1 MVTVGGELEGDGEDF
16 RELRAIAAAL
26 RTISWMGP
34 SLVSAFVGA
43 TIPDVIVDGNTKNP
57 RSDDCHMMQPIRKV
71 MAFRVHRL
79 SAQHK
84 HCCESWFEVVAVNT
98 AVNHGWCVTSH
109 PQ

>member
-1 MVTVGGELEGDGEDF
+1 MVTVGGELEGDGEEF

-34 SLVSAFVGA
+34 SLVSAFVCA
-43 TIPDVIVDGNTKNP
+43 TIPDAIVDGNTKNS
-57 RSDDCHMMQPIRKV
+57 RSDDAHYHWHMMQPIRKV

-84 HCCESWFEVVAVNT
+84 HCCESCFEVVAVNT
-98 AVNHGWCVTSH
+98 AVNHG
-109 PQ
+109 